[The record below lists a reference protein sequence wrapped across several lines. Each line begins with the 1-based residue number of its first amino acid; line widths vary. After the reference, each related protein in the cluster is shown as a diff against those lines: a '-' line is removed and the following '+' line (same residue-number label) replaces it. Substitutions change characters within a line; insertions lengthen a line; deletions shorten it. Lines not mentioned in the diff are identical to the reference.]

1 MTKLLRSTSVRLAL
15 IYALLLVV
23 SSLTLVG
30 LLWWHTVGYLDREIN
45 AVIAADTRAIGD
57 RLHDFGLPGAM
68 QTVEERVDANQD
80 KRAIYLL
87 ADPALKPLAG
97 NVDAWPL
104 KIDRSMGW
112 HEVDLEIGRAHV

>member
-80 KRAIYLL
+80 KRSEEHTSELQSLMRNSYAVFC
-87 ADPALKPLAG
+87 LK
-97 NVDAWPL
+97 
-104 KIDRSMGW
+104 KKK
-112 HEVDLEIGRAHV
+112 